1 MADSA
6 ESAKNLLTA
15 PDKGDCLRRGMAAQ
29 VRADDLFI
37 PAYSLLTLALFLF
50 VRVFWIMPPRDNK
63 TAGWILLTLG
73 IVLAAAMATGDVIE
87 NLHLTRMID
96 LAAQGQPL
104 PKPEF
109 DRLGLAGQL
118 KWGALAAAS
127 LLLGLT
133 WTATRFRTLA
143 WIPRFLGLATAG
155 LFIAGLVIPKWTVVN
170 AGVGAQA
177 LFWLAAVIHAI
188 AVAVEPTSGG
198 TSQP

>member
-1 MADSA
+1 
-6 ESAKNLLTA
+6 
-15 PDKGDCLRRGMAAQ
+15 
-29 VRADDLFI
+29 
-37 PAYSLLTLALFLF
+37 
-50 VRVFWIMPPRDNK
+50 
-63 TAGWILLTLG
+63 
-73 IVLAAAMATGDVIE
+73 VIE

-133 WTATRFRTLA
+133 WTAARFRTLA

-155 LFIAGLVIPKWTVVN
+155 LFIAGLVIPKWTLVD
-170 AGVGAQA
+170 AGVSAQA
-177 LFWLAAVIHAI
+177 VFWLAALIHAI